1 MPFFKYQNRLFLAKF
16 ISSREIIRTSFCE
29 YCRSAEKDCIEM
41 KSQKKCAECIRRDR
55 FCVSISFEILNHAY
69 EKLQIQLQ
77 TAEEKFARVLSRI
90 NRLRKQIKLN
100 KSHTAQKMQCVA
112 AKLDSNNDDSENKT
126 VDKFLSLFQIVD
138 NFFSD
143 F

>member
-1 MPFFKYQNRLFLAKF
+1 MSFFKYQNRLFLAKF
-16 ISSREIIRTSFCE
+16 ISFREVVCTSLCE
-29 YCRSAEKDCIEM
+29 YCRFAEKNCIVM
-41 KSQKKCAECIRRDR
+41 KSQKKCAECIRRGR

-69 EKLQIQLQ
+69 EKLQTQLQ
-77 TAEEKFARVLSRI
+77 TAEKEFARVLSRI

-112 AKLDSNNDDSENKT
+112 AKLSSDNDDSENEII
-126 VDKFLSLFQIVD
+126 DEFSSLSQIVD
-138 NFFSD
+138 NLFSD

>member
-1 MPFFKYQNRLFLAKF
+1 
-16 ISSREIIRTSFCE
+16 
-29 YCRSAEKDCIEM
+29 M
-41 KSQKKCAECIRRDR
+41 KSQKKCVECIRRDC

-69 EKLQIQLQ
+69 EKLQTQLQ
-77 TAEEKFARVLSRI
+77 TVEKKFARVLFRI

-112 AKLDSNNDDSENKT
+112 AKLNNDNDDFKNETINK
-126 VDKFLSLFQIVD
+126 FSSLFQIVD
-138 NFFSD
+138 NFFND